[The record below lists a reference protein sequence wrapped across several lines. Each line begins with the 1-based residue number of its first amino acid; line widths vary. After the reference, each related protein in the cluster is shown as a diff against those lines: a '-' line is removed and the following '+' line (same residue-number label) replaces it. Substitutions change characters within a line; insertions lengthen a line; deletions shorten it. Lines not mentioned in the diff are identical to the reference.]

1 MLLIQFSFYVCNKQL
16 CFALSALMPV
26 VQWLRNVGSKCVL
39 QPNALAYTASTSA
52 NKHISQNQDLQCAH
66 DCVILCFYVAPLQR
80 TTASGIQVRSAALN
94 LQVYTCSK
102 LLHLHSYLLIKK
114 LLISCCSTQKTR
126 VLMLSCIDYLLL
138 LFTTTVHLLVSSLY
152 CVCRKPLCTTNCT
165 SVNYS

>member
-1 MLLIQFSFYVCNKQL
+1 
-16 CFALSALMPV
+16 MPV

-39 QPNALAYTASTSA
+39 QPHALAYTASTSA

-102 LLHLHSYLLIKK
+102 LLHLHSYLLMKNFSLAVAARRK
-114 LLISCCSTQKTR
+114 RECSC
-126 VLMLSCIDYLLL
+126 
-138 LFTTTVHLLVSSLY
+138 FLV
-152 CVCRKPLCTTNCT
+152 
-165 SVNYS
+165 